1 MRSPRIPLSTYRLQF
16 NSQFRFADARR
27 LVPYLHALGITDI
40 YASPLLQAKRG
51 SAHGYDVTDPSRLNP
66 ELGSDEDFDALVH
79 QLQQHD
85 MGLLLDIVPNHMAAS
100 VENPWWVDL
109 LEEGRASLFASHFD
123 VDWNPPNRLQENK
136 VLLPI
141 LGRPYSEVL
150 ESQEL
155 RLEYERD
162 GFFISY
168 YDFKLPVAARTCR
181 IILQHRVER
190 LRQRLG
196 DQSPAFQELQ
206 GIVAAVGQ
214 LRENGSS
221 PATTGERRQQRQA
234 AKERLWELYSTSR
247 EIRRFLDDNVRR
259 FNGRRGAPSSFVLM
273 DRLLSEQAYVLAYW
287 QDTNKEINYRRFFTI
302 TDLVGVRA
310 EDPHTF
316 DSTHAVVLR
325 LTEKGMVTG
334 LRIDH
339 VDGLRDP
346 LGYLR
351 RLQERLHGGE
361 EHRSPAA
368 NPAHR
373 AVSVENAFYVVVEKI
388 LAEQESLRRE
398 WPVSG
403 TTGYQFL
410 NFVNGLF
417 VDERHARA
425 LDGAYARFVGR
436 SINYEDLVYTK
447 KKQVMASLLAVEIRA
462 LGRYLS
468 VLAER
473 DRYARELPRQQLTLA
488 LVEITACLGVYRT
501 YIRSFEVAAEDRR
514 HIEGALQRA
523 EQRDPTLNPLA
534 LRFLRQ
540 VLLLEFGPQV
550 LPDQREATLNFVMRW
565 QQFTGPI
572 MAKGFED
579 SLLYV
584 YNRLASL
591 NEVGGSPQSLGTRPA
606 TLHEYL
612 GRRQAL
618 WPGALSAT
626 TTHDTKRS
634 EDVRARINV
643 LSEIPLQWERRVQR
657 WVRQN
662 RKKKFRVGGEEVPT
676 RNEEYLLYQ
685 NLLGAWPSQEG
696 GADLAGFRQRMKDY
710 MIKATREA
718 MVHTRWTRPNLEH
731 ENAVISFVEAI
742 LDDSSRNRFLEDL
755 LEFERFVSFA
765 GALNSL
771 SQVLLKICCPG
782 VPDFYQ
788 GSELW
793 DLRLVDPDNRGAVDF
808 QLRSQMLDEL
818 KRADVQRSTLL
829 EDLLPSWRDGRA
841 KMYVVYRALNFR
853 RQEPELFLR
862 GRYVPLRTA
871 GKHRENVFAFM
882 RQMGKR
888 RCLVLTPRLVARLI
902 TRRRAPLGRDVWGA
916 TALMLPGGLPNR
928 WENLLTGEIIDL
940 KQRPGVCYLHQV
952 FSRFPVALLV
962 PAGR

>member
-1 MRSPRIPLSTYRLQF
+1 MRHSRIPLSTYRLQF

-27 LVPYLHALGITDI
+27 LVPYLHTLGITDI

-79 QLQQHD
+79 ELQQHG

-109 LEEGRASLFASHFD
+109 LEEGRASIFASHFD
-123 VDWNPPNRLQENK
+123 VDWDPPNRLQENK

-155 RLEYERD
+155 RLEFERD

-190 LRQRLG
+190 LRRRLG

-206 GIVAAVGQ
+206 GIVAALGQ
-214 LRENGSS
+214 LRENAPSAAS
-221 PATTGERRQQRQA
+221 PGERRQQRQA
-234 AKERLWELYSTSR
+234 AKERLWDLYSSSR
-247 EIRRFLDDNVRR
+247 EFHRFLDDNVRL
-259 FNGRRGAPSSFVLM
+259 FNGRPGISSSFVLM
-273 DRLLSEQAYVLAYW
+273 DRLLSDQAYVLAYW

-310 EDPHTF
+310 EDPLTF
-316 DSTHAVVLR
+316 DSIHAVLLR

-351 RLQERLHGGE
+351 RLQERLRRE
-361 EHRSPAA
+361 EARPSDSKEAGRTAPA
-368 NPAHR
+368 
-373 AVSVENAFYVVVEKI
+373 ENQFYVVVEKI
-388 LAEQESLRRE
+388 LGEHEELRRE

-417 VDERHARA
+417 VDERHARS
-425 LDGAYARFVGR
+425 LDGAYARFLARPV
-436 SINYEDLVYTK
+436 NYDDLVYAK

-488 LVEITACLGVYRT
+488 LLEITACLEVYRT
-501 YIRSFEVAAEDRR
+501 YVRSFEVAAEDRR
-514 HIEGALQRA
+514 YIESALQRA
-523 EQRDPTLNPLA
+523 ERRDPTLNPLA

-550 LPDQREATLNFVMRW
+550 LPEQREATLHFVMRW

-591 NEVGGSPQSLGTRPA
+591 NEVGGSPQSNGIPPA
-606 TLHEYL
+606 ALHEYL
-612 GRRQAL
+612 RRRQAR
-618 WPGALSAT
+618 WPGALNAT

-643 LSEIPLQWERRVQR
+643 LSEIPLQWERRAQR
-657 WVRQN
+657 WARQN
-662 RKKKFRVGGEEVPT
+662 RKKKVKALAGAEVVPT
-676 RNEEYLLYQ
+676 PNEEYLLYQ
-685 NLLGAWPSQEG
+685 NLLGAWPSGE
-696 GADLAGFRQRMKDY
+696 AAVAPFRQRMKDY

-731 ENAVISFVEAI
+731 ENAVVRFVEAI
-742 LDDSSRNRFLEDL
+742 LDDSGPNRFLQDFR
-755 LEFERFVSFA
+755 EFERFVSFA

-771 SQVLLKICCPG
+771 AQVLLKICSPG
-782 VPDFYQ
+782 IPDFYQ

-808 QLRSQMLDEL
+808 QLRSQALQDL
-818 KRADVQRSTLL
+818 KRADVQRSTLI
-829 EDLLPSWRDGRA
+829 EELLPTWRDGRA
-841 KMYVVYRALNFR
+841 KLYVIYRALNFR

-862 GRYVPLRTA
+862 GNYVPLRIA
-871 GKHRENVFAFM
+871 GKHRENAFAFM
-882 RQMGKR
+882 RQWGKH
-888 RCLVLTPRLVARLI
+888 RCLVVTPRLVARLI
-902 TRRRAPLGRDVWGA
+902 TRHRAPLGRKVWGA
-916 TALMLPGGLPNR
+916 TALILPEGSPSR
-928 WENLLTGEIIDL
+928 WENLLTGEVIDA
-940 KQRPGVCYLHQV
+940 KRRPGVCYLHQV
-952 FSRFPVALLV
+952 FSRFPLALLA
-962 PAGR
+962 PAPR

>member
-1 MRSPRIPLSTYRLQF
+1 MRAPRIPLSTYRLQF

-27 LVPYLHALGITDI
+27 LVPYLHALGITDL

-51 SAHGYDVTDPSRLNP
+51 STHGYDVTDPSRLNP

-79 QLQQHD
+79 ELQQHG

-109 LEEGRASLFASHFD
+109 LEEGRASIFASHFD
-123 VDWNPPNRLQENK
+123 VDWHPPNRLQENK

-141 LGRPYSEVL
+141 LGDSYSKVL

-155 RLEYERD
+155 RLEFERD

-190 LRQRLG
+190 LRRRLSE
-196 DQSPAFQELQ
+196 QSPAFQELQ
-206 GIVAAVGQ
+206 GIVAALGQ
-214 LRENGSS
+214 LRENASS
-221 PATTGERRQQRQA
+221 PTTPGERRLQRQA
-234 AKERLWELYSTSR
+234 AKDRLWELYSSSR
-247 EIRRFLDDNVRR
+247 EIRRFIDDNVRQ
-259 FNGRRGAPSSFVLM
+259 FNGRRGVPASFVLM
-273 DRLLSEQAYVLAYW
+273 DRLLSEQAYVLSYW

-310 EDPHTF
+310 EDPLTF
-316 DSTHAVVLR
+316 DSIHAVVLR

-351 RLQERLHGGE
+351 RLQEKLGRGPGHSAAG
-361 EHRSPAA
+361 RAPRRPTSPA
-368 NPAHR
+368 PP
-373 AVSVENAFYVVVEKI
+373 FYIVVEKI
-388 LAEQESLRRE
+388 LGEQESLRSD

-410 NFVNGLF
+410 NFLNGLF
-417 VDERHARA
+417 FDERHGRA
-425 LDGAYARFVGR
+425 LDGAYARFLGR
-436 SINYEDLVYTK
+436 TIDYEDLVYSK

-473 DRYARELPRQQLTLA
+473 DRYARELPRHQLTLA
-488 LVEITACLGVYRT
+488 LLEVTACLEVYRT
-501 YIRSFEVAAEDRR
+501 YIRSFELADDDRR
-514 HIEGALQRA
+514 FIKSALERA
-523 EQRDPTLNPLA
+523 QGREPSLNPLA
-534 LRFLRQ
+534 LQFLRQ

-591 NEVGGSPQSLGTRPA
+591 NEVGGSPPSRGIWPA
-606 TLHEYL
+606 ALHKYFAQ
-612 GRRQAL
+612 RQAR
-618 WPGALSAT
+618 WPGELNAT

-643 LSEIPLQWERRVQR
+643 LSEIPLQWERRVHR
-657 WVRQN
+657 WTRQN
-662 RKKKFRVGGEEVPT
+662 RNKKMRVGGEEVPT

-685 NLLGAWPSQEG
+685 NLLGAWPMEESAG
-696 GADLAGFRQRMKDY
+696 LAGFRQRMKDY

-731 ENAVISFVEAI
+731 ESAVIRFVDAI
-742 LDDSSRNRFLEDL
+742 LDDSGRNRFLDDFR
-755 LEFERFVSFA
+755 EFERFVSFA

-771 SQVLLKICCPG
+771 AQVLLKICAPG
-782 VPDFYQ
+782 TPDFYQ

-793 DLRLVDPDNRGAVDF
+793 DLRLVDPDNRGPVDF
-808 QLRSQMLDEL
+808 QLRSQLLEEL
-818 KRADVQRSTLL
+818 QRADVQRSSLPD
-829 EDLLPSWRDGRA
+829 DLLPNWRDGRV
-841 KMYVVYRALNFR
+841 KLYVSYRALNFR
-853 RQEPELFLR
+853 RQERELFAR
-862 GRYVPLRTA
+862 GSYVPLRTG
-871 GKHRENVFAFM
+871 GKHAQNVFAFA
-882 RQMGKR
+882 RRLGRR
-888 RCLVLTPRLVARLI
+888 RCLVVTPRLIARMI
-902 TRRRAPLGRDVWGA
+902 TRRQAPLGRALWGG
-916 TALMLPGGLPNR
+916 TAFFLPKGWPSR
-928 WENLLTGEIIDL
+928 WENLLTGEVIDL
-940 KQRPGVCYLHQV
+940 KRRPGVCYAHQV
-952 FSRFPVALLV
+952 FSRFPVGLLA
-962 PAGR
+962 PASR